1 MANLS
6 TVSFHLSWWDSHKET
21 NPMYYADVLHFET
34 VSRAGK
40 RKPQKS
46 QEGDK
51 DGKT

>member
-1 MANLS
+1 
-6 TVSFHLSWWDSHKET
+6 
-21 NPMYYADVLHFET
+21 MYYADVLHFET